1 MQKSCKGNI
10 VEAQLNNRSLW
21 AMPKVLERQHRDAQ
35 VAHTCVSPPSISHGG
50 EWFFSTWFTHLYV
63 LSCPILRQILPVIH
77 MILYITFHV
86 FYFSTILLHNLF
98 RMGEKD
104 YLYDNLNTEAILR
117 KRQMLIFFVLFTQ
130 ISTSSKIDILLR
142 LFDWIDCP
150 LWIQWLVTV
159 LSH

>member
-1 MQKSCKGNI
+1 
-10 VEAQLNNRSLW
+10 
-21 AMPKVLERQHRDAQ
+21 
-35 VAHTCVSPPSISHGG
+35 
-50 EWFFSTWFTHLYV
+50 
-63 LSCPILRQILPVIH
+63 

-142 LFDWIDCP
+142 LFD
-150 LWIQWLVTV
+150 
-159 LSH
+159 